1 MNIVKNNIGLTISTI
16 IGIALLICSFYIY
29 YSQGSERALVIL
41 IFAIVFD
48 IALVSSWKDKI
59 KNG

>member
-16 IGIALLICSFYIY
+16 IGIALLIGSFYIY

-48 IALVSSWKDKI
+48 IALASSWKDKI